1 MGYRI
6 TNRNPGQ
13 GFSVTTESKLSLTFK
28 LSQFTETKLAVLR
41 RQPPAAGFAGFRTPK
56 RYQFGFQI
64 NSVPRVRSTFS
75 KRDPN
80 SLYYSV

>member
-13 GFSVTTESKLSLTFK
+13 GFSVTTVTNLSLTFK

-41 RQPPAAGFAGFRTPK
+41 RQLPASGFAGFRIPK
-56 RYQFGFQI
+56 EAHLSFNF
-64 NSVPRVRSTFS
+64 
-75 KRDPN
+75 
-80 SLYYSV
+80 